1 MLFSA
6 ALPNGRRPPDRTARE
21 GFTLESFEAPMEENA
36 PLLDIEVLDK
46 LESIMPRDRLI
57 VIASSFLNGVIARA
71 DRIAMLAG
79 DHNFER
85 LGREAHDL
93 KSTSGSFGARRLQYF
108 SEQLEAACRDSDVT
122 AARELAAAITAVLP
136 ETLQAVLRR
145 YPQVRFVV
153 EPDDAP

>member
-1 MLFSA
+1 MAQIAGSDSK
-6 ALPNGRRPPDRTARE
+6 G
-21 GFTLESFEAPMEENA
+21 GIKLESFDAPTEDSA
-36 PLLDIEVLDK
+36 LILDIQVLDK

-71 DRIAMLAG
+71 DRIATLAA
-79 DHNFER
+79 DQNFER

-93 KSTSGSFGARRLQYF
+93 KGTSGSFGARRLQYL
-108 SEQLEAACRDSDVT
+108 SEQLEAACRDSDL
-122 AARELAAAITAVLP
+122 AAAKELAAAITAVLP

-153 EPDDAP
+153 EPDELP